1 MKTLKVILMTKDKK
15 KKPKSDARI
24 AGEVATYVLL
34 GLGIFV
40 FVIVASS

>member
-1 MKTLKVILMTKDKK
+1 MPKKNK

-40 FVIVASS
+40 FILVGAA

>member
-1 MKTLKVILMTKDKK
+1 MNEKK
-15 KKPKSDARI
+15 RKKPKSDARV

-40 FVIVASS
+40 FIIVASS

>member
-1 MKTLKVILMTKDKK
+1 MTKKNK

-40 FVIVASS
+40 FIIVVSS

>member
-1 MKTLKVILMTKDKK
+1 MTKKSKK
-15 KKPKSDARI
+15 KSKSDARV

-40 FVIVASS
+40 VIIVASS

>member
-1 MKTLKVILMTKDKK
+1 MTKKNRKK
-15 KKPKSDARI
+15 SKSDARV

-40 FVIVASS
+40 FIIVASS

>member
-1 MKTLKVILMTKDKK
+1 MTKKNRE
-15 KKPKSDARI
+15 KPKSDARV

-40 FVIVASS
+40 FIIVASS

>member
-1 MKTLKVILMTKDKK
+1 MNKK
-15 KKPKSDARI
+15 NRKKPKSETRV

-40 FVIVASS
+40 FIIVASS

>member
-1 MKTLKVILMTKDKK
+1 MTKKNR

-40 FVIVASS
+40 FIIVASS